1 MNFRLLGA
9 AVVVAALST
18 SAASADGMYASILGG
33 GTWDPHLTFG
43 PGKANVNSGF
53 NAGGRIGYGLD
64 DMIGLSGFSIEGD
77 VFYNQQDYRASRAQ
91 LASLSYMGDL
101 VYHLDTGTPFGVYGG
116 GGIGAIR
123 TLVNNVPGSGSSTT
137 LGWQALGGVDYQI
150 MPEAKLFAEYRY
162 QQAHDAHIGFD
173 SAEVGNTSNNV
184 SVGLKFAL

>member
-1 MNFRLLGA
+1 MNYRLLGA
-9 AVVVAALST
+9 AVVAAALTT

-33 GTWDPHLTFG
+33 GTWDPHLTLG
-43 PGKANVNSGF
+43 PGKASVNSGF
-53 NAGGRIGYGLD
+53 NTGGRIGYGLD

-123 TLVNNVPGSGSSTT
+123 TMVNNVPYGGSSTT
-137 LGWQALGGVDYQI
+137 LGWQGLGGGDSQI
-150 MPEAKLFAEYRY
+150 MPGAKR
-162 QQAHDAHIGFD
+162 
-173 SAEVGNTSNNV
+173 
-184 SVGLKFAL
+184 